1 MATLFDLTGE
11 ALQLQRQIN
20 ESAELLFS
28 DDPDE
33 AAAATAE
40 LEALIAFESGN
51 RRALD
56 AKADAWCWVIDH
68 MRAQAA
74 ARAAHAQRLKDLA
87 TSAEQQADALQ
98 ERLIAALQ
106 KVAPDETTWELPEH
120 KITSRKSTAVDL
132 TGMATRPKAIDPAQ
146 ITSRRSQA
154 VDVAVEA
161 VDLPEQFQRVKTT
174 VTADKTALAA
184 ALKGGAQIEGA
195 SLVERRSWSI
205 K

>member
-40 LEALIAFESGN
+40 LEVLIVFESGN

-106 KVAPDETTWELPEH
+106 KVAPDETRWELPEH
-120 KITSRKSTAVDL
+120 K
-132 TGMATRPKAIDPAQ
+132 

>member
-106 KVAPDETTWELPEH
+106 KVAPDETAWDLPEH
-120 KITSRKSTAVDL
+120 KITSRKSTAVDVVNA
-132 TGMATRPKAIDPAQ
+132 M
-146 ITSRRSQA
+146 
-154 VDVAVEA
+154 
-161 VDLPEQFQRVKTT
+161 DLPEQFQRVKTT
-174 VTADKTALAA
+174 VSADKTALAA

>member
-11 ALQLQRQIN
+11 ALHLQRQIN

-33 AAAATAE
+33 AAAATVE
-40 LEALIAFESGN
+40 LEALIAFESDN
-51 RRALD
+51 RKAVE

-68 MRAQAA
+68 MRAQAD

-87 TSAEQQADALQ
+87 TSAQQQADALQ

-106 KVAPDETTWELPEH
+106 KVAPDETRWELPEH
-120 KITSRKSTAVDL
+120 KITSRKTTAVDL
-132 TGMATRPKAIDPAQ
+132 TAMAWN
-146 ITSRRSQA
+146 
-154 VDVAVEA
+154 
-161 VDLPEQFQRVKTT
+161 LPEQFQRVKTT

-195 SLVERRSWSI
+195 ALVERRSWSI

>member
-11 ALQLQRQIN
+11 ALHLQRQIN

-40 LEALIAFESGN
+40 LESLIAFESGN
-51 RRALD
+51 RRALES
-56 AKADAWCWVIDH
+56 KADAWCWVIDH
-68 MRAQAA
+68 MRAQAD

-87 TSAEQQADALQ
+87 TSAQQQADALQ

-106 KVAPDETTWELPEH
+106 KVAPDETRWELPEH
-120 KITSRKSTAVDL
+120 KITSR
-132 TGMATRPKAIDPAQ
+132 
-146 ITSRRSQA
+146 RSQA
-154 VDVAVEA
+154 VELTAEA
-161 VDLPEQFQRVKTT
+161 MDLPEQFQRVKTT
-174 VTADKTALAA
+174 VSADKTALAA
-184 ALKGGAQIEGA
+184 ALKGGAQIEGC

>member
-56 AKADAWCWVIDH
+56 AKADAWCWVIDSLRARRDARKA
-68 MRAQAA
+68 RAQSLSELAA
-74 ARAAHAQRLKDLA
+74 AD
-87 TSAEQQADALQ
+87 EQQADALQ

-106 KVAPDETTWELPEH
+106 KVAPDETRWELPEH
-120 KITSRKSTAVDL
+120 KITSR
-132 TGMATRPKAIDPAQ
+132 
-146 ITSRRSQA
+146 RSQA
-154 VDVAVEA
+154 VEVAVDA

-174 VTADKTALAA
+174 ITADKTALAA

-195 SLVERRSWSI
+195 ALVERRSWSI

>member
-20 ESAELLFS
+20 AAAEGLFGE
-28 DDPDE
+28 PDE

-51 RRALD
+51 RRALES
-56 AKADAWCWVIDH
+56 KADAWCWVIDH
-68 MRAQAA
+68 MRAQAEV
-74 ARAAHAQRLKDLA
+74 RAAHAQRLKDLA
-87 TSAEQQADALQ
+87 TSAQQQADALQ

-132 TGMATRPKAIDPAQ
+132 ACSAWT
-146 ITSRRSQA
+146 
-154 VDVAVEA
+154 
-161 VDLPEQFQRVKTT
+161 LPEQFQRVKTT
-174 VTADKTALAA
+174 ITADKTALKA

>member
-11 ALQLQRQIN
+11 ALHLQRQIN

-28 DDPDE
+28 DDPAE

-87 TSAEQQADALQ
+87 TSAQQQADALQ

-106 KVAPDETTWELPEH
+106 KVAPGETTWELPEH
-120 KITSRKSTAVDL
+120 KITSR
-132 TGMATRPKAIDPAQ
+132 
-146 ITSRRSQA
+146 RSQA
-154 VDVAVEA
+154 VEVSVDVMR
-161 VDLPEQFQRVKTT
+161 LPTEYTT
-174 VTADKTALAA
+174 SRTTISPDKAALRA
-184 ALKGGAQIEGA
+184 ALKDGAQIEGA
-195 SLVERRSWSI
+195 ALVERRSWSI

>member
-11 ALQLQRQIN
+11 ALHLQRQIN

-106 KVAPDETTWELPEH
+106 KVAPDETRWDLPEH
-120 KITSRKSTAVDL
+120 KITSR
-132 TGMATRPKAIDPAQ
+132 
-146 ITSRRSQA
+146 RSQA
-154 VDVAVEA
+154 VEVVADA

-174 VTADKTALAA
+174 VSADKTALAA

>member
-11 ALQLQRQIN
+11 ALHLQRQIN

-33 AAAATAE
+33 VAAATAK

-51 RRALD
+51 RRALES
-56 AKADAWCWVIDH
+56 KADAWCWVIDH
-68 MRAQAA
+68 MRAQAD

-87 TSAEQQADALQ
+87 SSAQQQADALQ

-106 KVAPDETTWELPEH
+106 KVAPDETRWELPEH
-120 KITSRKSTAVDL
+120 KITSR
-132 TGMATRPKAIDPAQ
+132 
-146 ITSRRSQA
+146 RSQA
-154 VDVAVEA
+154 VELTAEA
-161 VDLPEQFQRVKTT
+161 MDLPEQFQRVKTT
-174 VTADKTALAA
+174 VSADKTALAA

-195 SLVERRSWSI
+195 ALVERRSWSI

>member
-11 ALQLQRQIN
+11 ALHLQRQIN

-33 AAAATAE
+33 VAAATMALENLISAE
-40 LEALIAFESGN
+40 SDN
-51 RRALD
+51 RKAVE

-68 MRAQAA
+68 MRAQAD

-87 TSAEQQADALQ
+87 TSAQQQADALQ

-106 KVAPDETTWELPEH
+106 KVAPDETRWELPEH
-120 KITSRKSTAVDL
+120 KITSRKTTAVDV
-132 TGMATRPKAIDPAQ
+132 TAMAWN
-146 ITSRRSQA
+146 
-154 VDVAVEA
+154 
-161 VDLPEQFQRVKTT
+161 LPEQFQRVKTT

-184 ALKGGAQIEGA
+184 ALKGGAQIEGCA
-195 SLVERRSWSI
+195 LVERRSWSI

>member
-11 ALQLQRQIN
+11 ALHLQRQIN

-51 RRALD
+51 RRALES
-56 AKADAWCWVIDH
+56 KADAWCWVIDH
-68 MRAQAA
+68 MRAQAD

-87 TSAEQQADALQ
+87 TSAQQQADALQ

-106 KVAPDETTWELPEH
+106 KVAPDETRWELPEH
-120 KITSRKSTAVDL
+120 KITSRKTTAVDL
-132 TGMATRPKAIDPAQ
+132 TAMAWN
-146 ITSRRSQA
+146 
-154 VDVAVEA
+154 
-161 VDLPEQFQRVKTT
+161 LPEQFQRVKTT

-184 ALKGGAQIEGA
+184 ALKGGAQIEGC

>member
-11 ALQLQRQIN
+11 ALHLQRQIN

-33 AAAATAE
+33 VAAATAE

-51 RRALD
+51 RRALES
-56 AKADAWCWVIDH
+56 KADAWCWVIDH
-68 MRAQAA
+68 MRAQAD

-87 TSAEQQADALQ
+87 TSAQQQADALQ

-106 KVAPDETTWELPEH
+106 KVAPDETRWELPEH
-120 KITSRKSTAVDL
+120 KITSRKTTAVDL
-132 TGMATRPKAIDPAQ
+132 TAMAWN
-146 ITSRRSQA
+146 
-154 VDVAVEA
+154 
-161 VDLPEQFQRVKTT
+161 LPEQFQRVKTT

-195 SLVERRSWSI
+195 ALVERRSWSI

>member
-11 ALQLQRQIN
+11 ALHLQRQIN

-40 LEALIAFESGN
+40 LESLIAFESGN
-51 RRALD
+51 RRALES
-56 AKADAWCWVIDH
+56 KADAWCWVIDH
-68 MRAQAA
+68 MRAQAD

-106 KVAPDETTWELPEH
+106 KVAPDETRWELPEH
-120 KITSRKSTAVDL
+120 KITSRKTTAVDL
-132 TGMATRPKAIDPAQ
+132 TAMAWN
-146 ITSRRSQA
+146 
-154 VDVAVEA
+154 
-161 VDLPEQFQRVKTT
+161 LPEQFQRVKTT

-195 SLVERRSWSI
+195 ALVERRSWSI

>member
-1 MATLFDLTGE
+1 MTTLFDLTGE
-11 ALQLQRQIN
+11 ALHLQRQIN

-33 AAAATAE
+33 VAAATMALENLISAE
-40 LEALIAFESGN
+40 SDN
-51 RRALD
+51 RKAVE

-68 MRAQAA
+68 MRAQAD

-87 TSAEQQADALQ
+87 TSAQQQADALQ

-106 KVAPDETTWELPEH
+106 KVAPDETRWELPEH

-132 TGMATRPKAIDPAQ
+132 ACSAWN
-146 ITSRRSQA
+146 
-154 VDVAVEA
+154 
-161 VDLPEQFQRVKTT
+161 LPEQYQRIKTT

-184 ALKGGAQIEGA
+184 ALKGGAQIEGCA
-195 SLVERRSWSI
+195 LVERRSWSI

>member
-11 ALQLQRQIN
+11 ALHLQRQIN
-20 ESAELLFS
+20 ELAELLFS

-51 RRALD
+51 RRALES
-56 AKADAWCWVIDH
+56 KADAWCWVIDH
-68 MRAQAA
+68 MRAQAD

-87 TSAEQQADALQ
+87 TSAQQQADALQ

-106 KVAPDETTWELPEH
+106 KVAPDETRWELPEH
-120 KITSRKSTAVDL
+120 KITSR
-132 TGMATRPKAIDPAQ
+132 
-146 ITSRRSQA
+146 RSQA
-154 VDVAVEA
+154 VELTAEVM
-161 VDLPEQFQRVKTT
+161 DLPEQFQRVKTT

-195 SLVERRSWSI
+195 ALVERRSWSI

>member
-11 ALQLQRQIN
+11 ALHLQRQIN

-51 RRALD
+51 RRALES
-56 AKADAWCWVIDH
+56 KADAWCWVIDH
-68 MRAQAA
+68 MRAQAD

-87 TSAEQQADALQ
+87 ASAQQQADALQ

-106 KVAPDETTWELPEH
+106 KVAPDETRWELPEH
-120 KITSRKSTAVDL
+120 KITSRKTTAVDL
-132 TGMATRPKAIDPAQ
+132 TAMAWN
-146 ITSRRSQA
+146 
-154 VDVAVEA
+154 
-161 VDLPEQFQRVKTT
+161 LPEQFQRVKTT

-195 SLVERRSWSI
+195 ALVERRSWSI

>member
-120 KITSRKSTAVDL
+120 KITSR
-132 TGMATRPKAIDPAQ
+132 
-146 ITSRRSQA
+146 RSQA
-154 VDVAVEA
+154 VEVADISE
-161 VDLPEQFQRVKTT
+161 LPTEFITSRTT
-174 VTADKTALAA
+174 HSPNQTALAA

>member
-11 ALQLQRQIN
+11 ALHLQRQIN

-40 LEALIAFESGN
+40 LEALIAFESDN
-51 RRALD
+51 RKAVE

-68 MRAQAA
+68 MRALAD
-74 ARAAHAQRLKDLA
+74 ARAMHAQRLKDLA
-87 TSAEQQADALQ
+87 TSAQQQADALQ

-106 KVAPDETTWELPEH
+106 KVAPDETRWELPEH
-120 KITSRKSTAVDL
+120 KITSRKTTAVDL
-132 TGMATRPKAIDPAQ
+132 TAMAWN
-146 ITSRRSQA
+146 
-154 VDVAVEA
+154 
-161 VDLPEQFQRVKTT
+161 LPEQFQRVKTT

-195 SLVERRSWSI
+195 ALVERRSWSI

>member
-11 ALQLQRQIN
+11 ALHLQRQIN

-28 DDPDE
+28 DDAAE

-51 RRALD
+51 RRALES
-56 AKADAWCWVIDH
+56 KADAWCWVIDH
-68 MRAQAA
+68 MRAQAD

-87 TSAEQQADALQ
+87 TSAQQQADALQ

-106 KVAPDETTWELPEH
+106 KVAPDETRWELPEH
-120 KITSRKSTAVDL
+120 KI
-132 TGMATRPKAIDPAQ
+132 I
-146 ITSRRSQA
+146 SRRSQA
-154 VDVAVEA
+154 VELTAEA
-161 VDLPEQFQRVKTT
+161 MDLPEQFQRVKTT
-174 VTADKTALAA
+174 VSADKTALAA
-184 ALKGGAQIEGA
+184 ALKGGAQIEGC